1 TLKGEA
7 KTEWDT
13 EWKIYKTRIE
23 SIEKHRGQA
32 FNMIKGQCTLAL
44 MEQMKCDSE
53 YTRCIAS
60 NDPLRLKSLIE
71 RTIITQS
78 DNKYVFATLYEQ
90 EVGLFGFQQN
100 KLTEDQWH
108 ERFNTKVS
116 IGDTLG
122 VSRDHTMALNYVAKE
137 RFNKEFDDL
146 NDDDERE
153 SVRSDAQER
162 YLAYIFLRQSG
173 PQHEKLK
180 TDLGDAFTVAG
191 DSTTRARI
199 YPKTRDEVYGQLQRY
214 HKVKR
219 TTVTSEGSSFVQG
232 GRGRGSGRAGRT
244 SGRFDKEYWADKKCH
259 KCDKLG
265 HPASAC
271 KKKDADDK
279 STGSNKSKSS
289 KSSRSSA
296 KQALEKVRKMQKE
309 WKKQKKSFATL
320 EAQLE
325 EDANQSDL
333 TDSDDEE
340 GETSHFQH
348 HTFLT
353 KHAQIHNTM
362 LDDRKLNMR
371 QVILLDNESTMDLFC
386 NKCFVTGVAKS

>member
-1 TLKGEA
+1 VIKKPIHSIITIQRHEDEEARRKARQTRLRDALIYEASKLEERADAKLAAKEDDSEERYKIVQKLNDIEILQYEIDDDLQVTLKGKA

-44 MEQMKCDSE
+44 MEQMKCDSD

-146 NDDDERE
+146 IDDDERE

-191 DSTTRARI
+191 DSMTRARI

-214 HKVKR
+214 HKVKK
-219 TTVTSEGSSFVQG
+219 TTVTSEGSSFVQA

-271 KKKDADDK
+271 KKKDTDDK
-279 STGSNKSKSS
+279 STGSN
-289 KSSRSSA
+289 
-296 KQALEKVRKMQKE
+296 
-309 WKKQKKSFATL
+309 
-320 EAQLE
+320 
-325 EDANQSDL
+325 
-333 TDSDDEE
+333 
-340 GETSHFQH
+340 
-348 HTFLT
+348 
-353 KHAQIHNTM
+353 
-362 LDDRKLNMR
+362 
-371 QVILLDNESTMDLFC
+371 
-386 NKCFVTGVAKS
+386 